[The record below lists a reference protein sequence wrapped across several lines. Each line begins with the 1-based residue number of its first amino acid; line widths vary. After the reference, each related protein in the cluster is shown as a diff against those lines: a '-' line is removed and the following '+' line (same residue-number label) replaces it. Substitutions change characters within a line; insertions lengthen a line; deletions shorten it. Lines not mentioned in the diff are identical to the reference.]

1 MRVIISLLWFENF
14 PLSALESIESIEQAQ
29 ESLSLNMPLDII
41 SIDIKDAVERLAEI
55 TGENVTEEV
64 IDGIFSRF
72 CLGK

>member
-1 MRVIISLLWFENF
+1 MI
-14 PLSALESIESIEQAQ
+14 
-29 ESLSLNMPLDII
+29 DII